1 MGKRLCPLCFVRVPW
16 TAALAHSYGMV
27 CPGCRAEL
35 ELSRF
40 TRVTGAL
47 CGIFGAW
54 LGVYLGGLAFPGE
67 PWALRVVQT
76 VLAYGV
82 FSTAGVLGAGDLAVR
97 PKSSVLSFPHAE
109 K

>member
-16 TAALAHSYGMV
+16 RAALAHSYGME

-54 LGVYLGGLAFPGE
+54 LAIHLGGIAFPGE
-67 PWALRVVQT
+67 QWVARVVEMI
-76 VLAYGV
+76 LGYGV
-82 FSTAGVLGAGDLAVR
+82 FSAAGVLAAGDLTVR
-97 PKSSVLSFPHAE
+97 PKSSVLSFPHAG

>member
-1 MGKRLCPLCFVRVPW
+1 MGRRLCPLCFVRVPW
-16 TAALAHSYGMV
+16 TAALARSFGIE
-27 CPGCRAEL
+27 CPGCRTAL

-47 CGIFGAW
+47 CGIAGA
-54 LGVYLGGLAFPGE
+54 LLAIHLGGLALPGQQ
-67 PWALRVVQT
+67 WAAPVAEA
-76 VLAYGV
+76 VLGYGV
-82 FSTAGVLGAGDLAVR
+82 FSAAGVLAAGDLTVR